1 MKETLSPYGRARC
14 KISPEGLDIDRLARF
29 ISQEVKRYLIK
40 IYQRSSA
47 LILFI
52 TMMYHEPRTFPLPAL
67 LLDKLT
73 SAPTVPFFICSRQ
86 PARLLF
92 VNHFIGKKAPLR
104 SKNAYYWNDIV

>member
-47 LILFI
+47 LIL
-52 TMMYHEPRTFPLPAL
+52 
-67 LLDKLT
+67 
-73 SAPTVPFFICSRQ
+73 
-86 PARLLF
+86 
-92 VNHFIGKKAPLR
+92 
-104 SKNAYYWNDIV
+104 

>member
-1 MKETLSPYGRARC
+1 
-14 KISPEGLDIDRLARF
+14 
-29 ISQEVKRYLIK
+29 
-40 IYQRSSA
+40 
-47 LILFI
+47 
-52 TMMYHEPRTFPLPAL
+52 MMYTERRTMNVLPMSCRRTPNHEPRTFPLPAL